1 MRFSYHTDT
10 TITLLSVWCQR
21 PFTSLHFLNQ
31 ELRLRDYQPYRK
43 CLTVLHCIQVLL
55 YTATILCFVSL
66 KVKDVMKD
74 VMDDLRQT
82 NLERTLLTWCRQ
94 CTEGYQ
100 GVDIHNF
107 TTSWRDGLAFNA
119 LLHHFR
125 WPQSKSLKLVMTV
138 NHFYSC
144 AKIFLRGLGEP
155 RSISPMIEFIRLQ
168 LKQKVE
174 VLWLCRRPETL
185 SCNRACCTVN
195 IIPRN
200 IVS

>member
-1 MRFSYHTDT
+1 MF
-10 TITLLSVWCQR
+10 C
-21 PFTSLHFLNQ
+21 
-31 ELRLRDYQPYRK
+31 
-43 CLTVLHCIQVLL
+43 VL
-55 YTATILCFVSL
+55 Y

-125 WPQSKSLKLVMTV
+125 LPQSECLVITV
-138 NHFYSC
+138 NHYYSC
-144 AKIFLRGLGEP
+144 AKKFC
-155 RSISPMIEFIRLQ
+155 
-168 LKQKVE
+168 E
-174 VLWLCRRPETL
+174 V
-185 SCNRACCTVN
+185 
-195 IIPRN
+195 
-200 IVS
+200 

>member
-1 MRFSYHTDT
+1 MRSQAIHLTPFSQ
-10 TITLLSVWCQR
+10 S
-21 PFTSLHFLNQ
+21 
-31 ELRLRDYQPYRK
+31 RLRDYQPYRK
-43 CLTVLHCIQVLL
+43 SQTVLHCIQVLL
-55 YTATILCFVSL
+55 YMVTILCFVSF

-125 WPQSKSLKLVMTV
+125 WPQSESLVITV

-144 AKIFLRGLGEP
+144 AKNFARFMRASIIIATNAISCCHDMSLIYFLKT
-155 RSISPMIEFIRLQ
+155 IY
-168 LKQKVE
+168 
-174 VLWLCRRPETL
+174 
-185 SCNRACCTVN
+185 
-195 IIPRN
+195 
-200 IVS
+200 

>member
-1 MRFSYHTDT
+1 MRSQAIHLTPFSQSRVE
-10 TITLLSVWCQR
+10 IARLSTVQKKSVS
-21 PFTSLHFLNQ
+21 TSLHPSITVHG
-31 ELRLRDYQPYRK
+31 DYFMF
-43 CLTVLHCIQVLL
+43 CVL
-55 YTATILCFVSL
+55 Y

-125 WPQSKSLKLVMTV
+125 
-138 NHFYSC
+138 
-144 AKIFLRGLGEP
+144 
-155 RSISPMIEFIRLQ
+155 
-168 LKQKVE
+168 
-174 VLWLCRRPETL
+174 
-185 SCNRACCTVN
+185 
-195 IIPRN
+195 
-200 IVS
+200 